1 MQPESV
7 AGQLIDR
14 LNRKQSLIGIVGL
27 GYVGLPL
34 LLRFHEVGYRV
45 LGIAIDASK
54 VDRLNRGES
63 YIEHI
68 SSEAI
73 AAARA
78 GFPSTAHTDSTD
90 SSRKVPQGPG
100 TSVESADD
108 TARSSCPPITPIK
121 EDSLEGVRNPNPN
134 LCKSVESVDRTPG
147 LASLTAPIICVN
159 L

>member
-7 AGQLIDR
+7 AGQLIAR
-14 LNRKQSLIGIVGL
+14 LNCKQSLIGIVGL

-45 LGIAIDASK
+45 LGIDIDASK

-78 GFPSTAHTDSTD
+78 GFRSTAHTDSTD

-108 TARSSCPPITPIK
+108 TARSSCPPITPIQ
-121 EDSLEGVRNPNPN
+121 EDSSGGFGVLGAN
-134 LCKSVESVDRTPG
+134 LCKSVKSVDRTLG
-147 LASLTAPIICVN
+147 LGSGIREP
-159 L
+159 